1 VRVVVLLLVAVCSL
15 AHAGDSADVSQALA
29 QIAKLESSLE
39 YEQALVLADR
49 TIARGISSRD
59 QLADLHLIAG
69 RLAAGLDHPEV
80 AQEHFERVLV
90 LRPNT
95 QLVTGTSPKLLAPF
109 DAARAT
115 QPALVVKLGV
125 DGKRAYAEVTA
136 DTLQLV
142 RGLRVV
148 VVDANKVSSVVT
160 GDGLT
165 KDVPL
170 GTVTSVAVTD
180 EYGNELVVA
189 RIEAPAPIVP
199 ERRVE
204 RSTPFHKHWVTYT
217 ALSGAALITGGL
229 FAWRFGLAQDEWNRL
244 DAEGGHGFTQLQ
256 AVEQRGQRWAIAA
269 DATFGVAAIAG
280 IVAAALFLTRD
291 GEPSHVAF
299 TGTGGV
305 YTEHF

>member
-1 VRVVVLLLVAVCSL
+1 MLVAVCSL
-15 AHAGDSADVSQALA
+15 AHAGDSAEVSQALA

-69 RLAAGLDHPEV
+69 RLAAGLDHPDV
-80 AQEHFERVLV
+80 AQAHFERVLV

-115 QPALVVKLGV
+115 QPLLVKLGV
-125 DGKRAYAEVTA
+125 DGTRAYAEVTSDA
-136 DTLQLV
+136 LHLV

-148 VVDANKVSSVVT
+148 VVDSNHVASVVT
-160 GDGLT
+160 ADGLT
-165 KDVPL
+165 KDVPS
-170 GTVTSVAVTD
+170 GTVTSVAAID
-180 EYGNELVVA
+180 EYGNELAVA
-189 RIEAPAPIVP
+189 RIEAAAPIVP
-199 ERRVE
+199 VRLERP
-204 RSTPFHKHWVTYT
+204 TPFYKHWVTYT

-229 FAWRFGLAQDEWNRL
+229 FAWRFGQAQDEWNRL
-244 DAEGGHGFTQLQ
+244 DAAGGHSYTQLQ
-256 AVEQRGQRWAIAA
+256 TIEQRGQRWAIAA

-280 IVAAALFLTRD
+280 IAAAALFLTRD
-291 GEPSHVAF
+291 GPSHVSF

>member
-1 VRVVVLLLVAVCSL
+1 MRVVVLLLVAVCSI
-15 AHAGDSADVSQALA
+15 AYAGDSAEVSQALA

-90 LRPNT
+90 LRPHT

-125 DGKRAYAEVTA
+125 DGKRAYAEVTSDA
-136 DTLQLV
+136 LHLV

-148 VVDANKVSSVVT
+148 VLDANHVASVVT
-160 GDGLT
+160 ADGLT
-165 KDVPL
+165 KDVPS
-170 GTVTSVAVTD
+170 GTVTSVAAVD
-180 EYGNELVVA
+180 EYGNELAVA
-189 RIEAPAPIVP
+189 RIEARAPIVP
-199 ERRVE
+199 ERRIE
-204 RSTPFHKHWVTYT
+204 PATPLYKHWVTYT
-217 ALSGAALITGGL
+217 ALSGAALITGGV
-229 FAWRFGLAQDEWNRL
+229 FAWRFGVAQDEWNRL
-244 DAEGGHGFTQLQ
+244 SAEGGHSFTQLQ
-256 AVEQRGQRWAIAA
+256 TIEQRGQRWAIAA

-280 IVAAALFLTRD
+280 IAAAALFLTRD
-291 GEPSHVAF
+291 GPSHVTF

-305 YTEHF
+305 YTERF

>member
-1 VRVVVLLLVAVCSL
+1 MLVAVCSL

-29 QIAKLESSLE
+29 QIAKLEGSLE

-69 RLAAGLDHPEV
+69 RLAAGLDHPDV
-80 AQEHFERVLV
+80 AQAHFERVLV

-115 QPALVVKLGV
+115 QPLVVKLGV
-125 DGKRAYAEVTA
+125 DGKRAYAEVA
-136 DTLQLV
+136 SDTLQLV

-148 VVDANKVSSVVT
+148 IVDPNNVSSVVT
-160 GDGLT
+160 AAGLT
-165 KDVPL
+165 KDVPF
-170 GTVTSVAVTD
+170 GTVTSVAAID
-180 EYGNELVVA
+180 EYGNELAVA
-189 RIEAPAPIVP
+189 RIEARAPIMP
-199 ERRVE
+199 ERRIE
-204 RSTPFHKHWVTYT
+204 QATPLYKHWATYT
-217 ALSGAALITGGL
+217 ALSGAALIAGGL
-229 FAWRFGLAQDEWNRL
+229 FAWRFGQAQDEWNRFA
-244 DAEGGHGFTQLQ
+244 AEGGHSYAQLHTI
-256 AVEQRGQRWAIAA
+256 EQRGQRWAIAA

-280 IVAAALFLTRD
+280 IAAAALFLTRD
-291 GEPSHVAF
+291 GSSHVTF
-299 TGTGGV
+299 TGTGGS

>member
-1 VRVVVLLLVAVCSL
+1 MLVAVCSL
-15 AHAGDSADVSQALA
+15 AHAGDSAEVSQALA

-69 RLAAGLDHPEV
+69 RLAAGLDHPDV
-80 AQEHFERVLV
+80 AQAHFERVLV
-90 LRPNT
+90 LRPHT

-115 QPALVVKLGV
+115 QPLVVKLGV
-125 DGKRAYAEVTA
+125 DGTRAYAEVA
-136 DTLQLV
+136 SDTLQLV

-148 VVDANKVSSVVT
+148 VVDADNVASVVT
-160 GDGLT
+160 ADGLT

-170 GTVTSVAVTD
+170 GTITSVAATD

-189 RIEAPAPIVP
+189 RIEARAPILPVRL
-199 ERRVE
+199 ERP
-204 RSTPFHKHWVTYT
+204 TPPFYKHWVTYT

-244 DAEGGHGFTQLQ
+244 DGEGGHSYTQLD

-280 IVAAALFLTRD
+280 IAAAALFLTRD
-291 GEPSHVAF
+291 GPSHVAF
-299 TGTGGV
+299 TGTGGI

>member
-1 VRVVVLLLVAVCSL
+1 MLVAVCSL
-15 AHAGDSADVSQALA
+15 AHAGDSAEVSQALA

-69 RLAAGLDHPEV
+69 RLAAGLDHPDV
-80 AQEHFERVLV
+80 AQAHFERVLV

-115 QPALVVKLGV
+115 QPLLVKLGV
-125 DGKRAYAEVTA
+125 DGTRAYAEVTSDA
-136 DTLQLV
+136 LHLV

-148 VVDANKVSSVVT
+148 VVDSNHVASVVT
-160 GDGLT
+160 ADGLT
-165 KDVPL
+165 KDVPS
-170 GTVTSVAVTD
+170 GTVTSVAAID
-180 EYGNELVVA
+180 EYGNELAVA
-189 RIEAPAPIVP
+189 RIEAAAPIVP
-199 ERRVE
+199 VRLERP
-204 RSTPFHKHWVTYT
+204 TPFYKHWVTYT

-244 DAEGGHGFTQLQ
+244 DAAGGHSYTQLQ
-256 AVEQRGQRWAIAA
+256 TIEQRGQRWAIAA

-280 IVAAALFLTRD
+280 IAAAALFLTRD
-291 GEPSHVAF
+291 GPSHVSF

>member
-1 VRVVVLLLVAVCSL
+1 
-15 AHAGDSADVSQALA
+15 
-29 QIAKLESSLE
+29 
-39 YEQALVLADR
+39 VLADR

-80 AQEHFERVLV
+80 AQAHFERVLV

-95 QLVTGTSPKLLAPF
+95 QLVAGTSPKLLAPF

-115 QPALVVKLGV
+115 QPLVVKLGV
-125 DGKRAYAEVTA
+125 DGTRAYAEVTS

-142 RGLRVV
+142 RGLRIVV
-148 VVDANKVSSVVT
+148 VGANKVSTVVT
-160 GDGLT
+160 ANGLT

-170 GTVTSVAVTD
+170 GTITSVAATD
-180 EYGNELVVA
+180 EYGNELAIA

-199 ERRVE
+199 VRIERP
-204 RSTPFHKHWVTYT
+204 TPLYKHWVTYT

-244 DAEGGHGFTQLQ
+244 DAEGGHGYTQLHTI
-256 AVEQRGQRWAIAA
+256 EQRGQRWAIAA

-280 IVAAALFLTRD
+280 IAAAALFLTRD
-291 GEPSHVAF
+291 GSSHVAF